1 MKTPGKARSG
11 HFRAEITKEEINRL
25 PVGSYRGTIE
35 LIASPG
41 EVRAAVR
48 ALRGQSVL
56 GFDTETRAAFRK
68 GESYPPALVQLA
80 TEDVVY
86 LFRLSRLKGLGGLA
100 PILSDA
106 KIIKA
111 GVALERDIKELQE
124 VKRFEPA
131 GFVELGKFSDGQGVA
146 ANGLRG
152 LAACVLGLRLTKGA
166 QRSNWA
172 QARLSDKQIQYAAI
186 DAWACR
192 EIYLRLAGRSATAE

>member
-11 HFRAEITKEEINRL
+11 PFRAEISKEEINRL
-25 PVGSYRGTIE
+25 PVGGYRGPIE
-35 LIASPG
+35 LIASPQ
-41 EVRAAVR
+41 EVRAAVS
-48 ALRGQSVL
+48 ALRREKVL

-80 TEDVVY
+80 TTDAVY

-106 KIIKA
+106 RITKA

-124 VKRFEPA
+124 VKRFRPA
-131 GFVELGKFSDGQGVA
+131 GFVELGKLSDGQGIA

-172 QARLSDKQIQYAAI
+172 QTRLTDKQIQYAAN

-192 EIYLRLAGRSATAE
+192 EIYLRLAAQHG